1 MADWLKWK
9 ERWAGAKEKA
19 NLDDI
24 CPQARARNQRDHV
37 E

>member
-1 MADWLKWK
+1 MADRLKWK
-9 ERWAGAKEKA
+9 ERRDGTKEKA